1 MLSRRILPSANFTVN
16 LRSRKSGGMGIRML
30 RHLHIEN
37 IAVVKCADIDFHK
50 GFSVLTGETG
60 AGKSVIID
68 SVKLLT
74 GKKVSR
80 DLIRSGEDHAYC
92 EALFDGVDGELEN
105 YFSTLGVECDDGEL
119 LICVRL
125 GSDGKTLS
133 KINGKTVTKT
143 TLKSIGEKLI
153 SIHGQKD
160 SDALADEAGYMQ
172 MLDLYA
178 HTDNKRVEY
187 SYLYAE
193 MRGLQKALDSLMGD
207 DALLERERDM
217 LAFQIRDIDSARL
230 KSGEEEVLEAEL
242 KRLENAEKINKH
254 VKLSYKILKG
264 AESGG
269 VISLLGRASGALSQ
283 ISSVI
288 PETGEL
294 SEKLSD
300 MSYEIDDIAERVYSF
315 SESFDGDPTERI
327 DKIQGR
333 LEKINKLKK
342 RYGESIQK
350 ILKFR
355 YDAKLRLDEIE
366 MSDEKIEEYRA
377 QISKKRAEAE
387 KIAEELTKKRVFAA
401 TDASQKIEEVLEYLD
416 MPGVRFEI
424 NVAPAHDLTS
434 SGQDVVRFLVA
445 TNPGE
450 SKKPMTDIASGGELS
465 RIMLALRSVINQKDN
480 VGCAIYD
487 EVDTG
492 ISGKTSRKIG
502 LKLRQISGDGQVIC
516 VTHSAQIATLADTH
530 LLISKTEKDGRA
542 YTTVKPLDTDERIDE
557 AARILGGINITEA
570 QRQAARDML
579 ADKK

>member
-1 MLSRRILPSANFTVN
+1 
-16 LRSRKSGGMGIRML
+16 ML

-37 IAVVKCADIDFHK
+37 IAVVKSADIDFHN

-80 DLIRSGEDHAYC
+80 DLIRSGENYVYC
-92 EALFDGVDGELEN
+92 EALFDGIDGELEN
-105 YFSTLGVECDDGEL
+105 YFSSLGAECDDGEL
-119 LICVRL
+119 LISVRL
-125 GSDGKTLS
+125 GCDGKTLS

-143 TLKSIGEKLI
+143 TLKSIGERLI

-160 SDALADEAGYMQ
+160 SNTLTDESEYIRILDSYADTDEKRAGYSVIYSEMRRLEKALA
-172 MLDLYA
+172 
-178 HTDNKRVEY
+178 
-187 SYLYAE
+187 
-193 MRGLQKALDSLMGD
+193 SLMCD
-207 DALLERERDM
+207 DALLRREMDM
-217 LAFQIRDIDSARL
+217 LVFQIKDIDSARL
-230 KSGEEEVLEAEL
+230 RPGEEEALEEEL

-269 VISLLGRASGALSQ
+269 VISLLDRASGALSG

-288 PETGEL
+288 PEAGEL

-300 MSYEIDDIAERVYSF
+300 ISYEIDDIAERVCGF
-315 SESFDGDPTERI
+315 SEDFDGDITERL
-327 DKIQGR
+327 DKIQSR

-342 RYGESIQK
+342 RYGENIEK
-350 ILKFR
+350 ILGFR
-355 YDAKLRLDEIE
+355 DSAQSRLDEIE
-366 MSDEKIEEYRA
+366 MSDERTEEYKA
-377 QISKKRAEAE
+377 QISEKRAEAE
-387 KIAEELTKKRVFAA
+387 MLAKELTKIRTSAA
-401 TDASQKIEEVLEYLD
+401 ADASRKIEDVLEYLD
-416 MPGVRFEI
+416 MPGVKFEI
-424 NVAPAHDLTS
+424 NISAAQELTE
-434 SGQDVVRFLVA
+434 SGQDIVRFLVA

-450 SKKPMTDIASGGELS
+450 SKKPMADIASGGELS
-465 RIMLALRSVINQKDN
+465 RIMLALKSVINQKDN
-480 VGCAIYD
+480 VGCAVYD

-492 ISGKTSRKIG
+492 ISGRTSRKIG
-502 LKLRQISGDGQVIC
+502 LKLRQISGDSQVIC

-542 YTTVKPLDTDERIDE
+542 YTTVKPLDTDERINE

-579 ADKK
+579 ADRK